1 MRHWAVVRGAAQT
14 LGRSGF
20 NTTILRYRGRILRA
34 KSSAAARFC
43 TEVTALMDN
52 VSSWELAQESRLL
65 SIFQQPA
72 LDSCHRNG
80 VRKMILS
87 AEKTNEDKVAL
98 RSAVLSRNRYQRRV
112 RGCHR
117 QDVRP
122 HPVETCGSIPVRGGA
137 GDAGNP
143 LWSRDQR
150 GWIHAGGD
158 DFRAAAVLSPAFAAR

>member
-1 MRHWAVVRGAAQT
+1 MRHWAVVREAAQT

-20 NTTILRYRGRILRA
+20 NITILRYGGRILRA
-34 KSSAAARFC
+34 KSKAAARFC
-43 TEVTALMDN
+43 TEVTALMED

-72 LDSCHRNG
+72 LDLCHRSG
-80 VRKMILS
+80 VRNTILS

-98 RSAVLSRNRYQRRV
+98 HSAFLSRNGYLRPL

-117 QDVRP
+117 QAVRP

-137 GDAGNP
+137 GDASKP
-143 LWSRDQR
+143 LWSRDQC

-158 DFRAAAVLSPAFAAR
+158 DFRAAVVPSPAYAAR